1 MTWDLMP
8 FLSKVLQVLI
18 ILNKENGS
26 ESSRVVFAE
35 FYFDIMIETFYV
47 LE

>member
-26 ESSRVVFAE
+26 ESGRVVFGE
-35 FYFDIMIETFYV
+35 FYFDIIIETLYV

>member
-26 ESSRVVFAE
+26 ESSRVVFEE
-35 FYFDIMIETFYV
+35 FYFDMMIETFYV